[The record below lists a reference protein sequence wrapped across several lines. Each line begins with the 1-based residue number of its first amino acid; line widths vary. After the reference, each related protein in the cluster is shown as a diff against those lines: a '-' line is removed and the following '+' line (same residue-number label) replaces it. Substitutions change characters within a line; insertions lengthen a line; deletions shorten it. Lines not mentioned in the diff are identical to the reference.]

1 MSFHTLILV
10 GNLGKE
16 PEMRYT
22 ASGRPVTNFS
32 VAVAS
37 SSKDPDGNFKKE
49 TIWFRVSAWDKQ
61 AENCNNFLHKG
72 SKVVVEGRLQHDEKG
87 NPRTFKRQDGT
98 SGSSFDVIAS
108 TVRFLSS
115 KGEGGGEQPSSDEGA
130 DIAPNE
136 EDSIP
141 F

>member
-1 MSFHTLILV
+1 MSFHTLIIV
-10 GNLGKE
+10 GNLGKD

-22 ASGRPVTNFS
+22 ASGRPVTTLS
-32 VAVAS
+32 VAVSDSYKGA
-37 SSKDPDGNFKKE
+37 DGNLKKE

-72 SKVVVEGRLQHDEKG
+72 SKVVVEGRLLHDEKG
-87 NPRTFKRQDGT
+87 NPRTFTRGDG
-98 SGSSFDVIAS
+98 SAGASFDVSAS

-115 KGEGGGEQPSSDEGA
+115 KSEGGGEHTSVDEPSDIGSADDEG
-130 DIAPNE
+130 
-136 EDSIP
+136 IP